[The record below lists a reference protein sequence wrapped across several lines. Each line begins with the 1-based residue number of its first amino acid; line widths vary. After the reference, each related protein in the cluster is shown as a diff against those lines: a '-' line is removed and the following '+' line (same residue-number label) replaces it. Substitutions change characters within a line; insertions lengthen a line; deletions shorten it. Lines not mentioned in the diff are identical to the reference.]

1 MKSDNCG
8 CGRPQPQSHPDA
20 DRYVTFSNIDCD
32 GNARRL
38 MDIIVGLKAGPA
50 ADNPFLAYFLKKR
63 SPPSG
68 PAPDDLFLIHSNIN
82 QIRDLLDEYAERDA
96 VLLLQQI
103 EEECC

>member
-8 CGRPQPQSHPDA
+8 CGRPQPNPDA
-20 DRYVTFSNIDCD
+20 DRYVTFDNIDCD
-32 GNARRL
+32 GNAQRL
-38 MDIIVGLKAGPA
+38 MDIILVLKDGPA
-50 ADNPFLAYFLKKR
+50 KDNLFLAYFLKKR

-68 PAPDDLFLIHSNIN
+68 PAPDNLFLIHSNIN
-82 QIRDLLDEYAERDA
+82 QIRDLLDEYADRDA